1 MRNPDHAYDGRAA
14 MSYSPS
20 SIKGMGVVD
29 PVTGRAIVLGGRRN
43 GYHPSH
49 VITPYIAEKATAAT
63 LRAFELWRRY
73 NPEEPVVWRLSGRHL
88 YWVTL
93 KAASLE
99 DELLKMARRRER
111 GLRQSIATLARWT
124 GASRDLV
131 ARTLRSLAKR
141 GMGTLTTERGRYAKA
156 TFRVLGIN
164 HAANVVKAAGLEAL
178 SSEER
183 DARFVERYRK
193 RYSEEEWAELMAQ
206 GELWRY
212 RLALHLS
219 ELGFDGPNAQTE
231 YLRFMG
237 HTGELRLS

>member
-1 MRNPDHAYDGRAA
+1 MDGN
-14 MSYSPS
+14 
-20 SIKGMGVVD
+20 
-29 PVTGRAIVLGGRRN
+29 RAITLAGDVRPRFAVHG
-43 GYHPSH
+43 SQI
-49 VITPYIAEKATAAT
+49 ITPYIASKTTVEQRAA
-63 LRAFELWRRY
+63 LSRWAAY
-73 NPEEPVVWRLSGRHL
+73 NPTEPIAWRPSGRGL

-124 GASRDLV
+124 GSSRDLV
-131 ARTLRSLAKR
+131 TRVLRSLASR
-141 GMGTLTTERGRYAKA
+141 GIGMLKTERGRFAKA
-156 TFRVLGIN
+156 TFRLLENSITQPIG
-164 HAANVVKAAGLEAL
+164 VKAAQL
-178 SSEER
+178 SAER
-183 DARFVERYRK
+183 DAAFVERYRK